1 METVLKTNKLTKVYG
16 RRKVV
21 DGVSMTINKGD
32 IYGFIGKNGAGKTTF
47 MRTVLSLTSISS
59 GEVELFGG
67 KRIEEVGNKIGSLI
81 EAPGLYKNA
90 TAYENLKRFSIL
102 YGADESKIND
112 ILKFVNLDKTG
123 KKKAK
128 DFSLGM
134 RQRLG
139 IAIALLGAPEF
150 LVLDEPINGLD
161 PAGIKEIRDVILK
174 LNKELGITFLISSH
188 LLDELAKVVTKYGI
202 INNGVLLEE
211 VSAKELINNCKNK
224 LIIKT
229 DDNEKAKELIKSEF
243 DIKKIDSIKDKLV
256 LYSNLESSALINKYL
271 VKKGILVSEI
281 YTEVDSLEEYFIRKI
296 GDTNE

>member
-1 METVLKTNKLTKVYG
+1 METILKTNSLTKVYG
-16 RRKVV
+16 TRKVV

-47 MRTVLSLTSISS
+47 MRMILSLTSVTN
-59 GEVELFGG
+59 GEVELFDG
-67 KRIEEVGNKIGSLI
+67 KSILEVGNKIGSLI

-102 YGADESKIND
+102 YGADESKINE
-112 ILKFVNLDKTG
+112 ILKFVNLDNTG
-123 KKKAK
+123 NKKAK

-139 IAIALLGAPEF
+139 IAIALLGEPEF

-211 VSAKELINNCKNK
+211 VSAKELINKCKSK

-229 DDNEKAKELIKSEF
+229 DDNKTAKELIKSEF
-243 DIKKIDSIKDKLV
+243 DINKINVADDKLV
-256 LYSNLESSALINKYL
+256 LYSDLEKSASINKFL
-271 VKKGILVSEI
+271 IKNGLSVSEI
-281 YTEVDSLEEYFIRKI
+281 YTDIDSLEEYFIRKI
-296 GDTNE
+296 GDTNA